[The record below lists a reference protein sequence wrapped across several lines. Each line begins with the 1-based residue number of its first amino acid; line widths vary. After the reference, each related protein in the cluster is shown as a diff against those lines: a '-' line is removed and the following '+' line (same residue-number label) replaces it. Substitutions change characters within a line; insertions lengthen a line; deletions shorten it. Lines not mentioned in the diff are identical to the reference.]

1 VKIHNLRPVPDR
13 GGRGKFRDV
22 AMFDVEPVDGFR
34 ILDLKLAL
42 APDGKKFIFA
52 PRIGGQRLATVT
64 GEFARGLG
72 EIVWNELEGV
82 AHGGR

>member
-1 VKIHNLRPVPDR
+1 MKIHNLRPVPDR
-13 GGRGKFRDV
+13 GGRSKFRDV
-22 AMFDVEPVDGFR
+22 AMFDVEPIDGFR

-52 PRIGGQRLATVT
+52 PRIGGQRLASFT

-72 EIVWNELEGV
+72 EAVWNELEGV
-82 AHGGR
+82 AHDGR

>member
-1 VKIHNLRPVPDR
+1 MKIHNLRPVPDR
-13 GGRGKFRDV
+13 GGRSKFRDV
-22 AMFDVEPVDGFR
+22 AMFDCEPVDGFR

-52 PRIGGQRLATVT
+52 PRIGGQRLASFT

-72 EIVWNELEGV
+72 EIVWSEMEGV
-82 AHGGR
+82 AHGRG

>member
-1 VKIHNLRPVPDR
+1 MRIHNLRPVPHR
-13 GGRGKFRDV
+13 GSGKFRDV
-22 AMFDVEPVDGFR
+22 AMFDVEPVPGFR

-52 PRIGGQRLATVT
+52 PRVGGVRLATVT

-72 EIVWNELEGV
+72 EIVWNELEGA
-82 AHGGR
+82 AHEQR